1 MTARRLRAALAAAVA
16 ALALSGCAGFIPG
29 TLAGIAE
36 PTALYV
42 LTPKSTF
49 PDVPKVT
56 RQLVVETPT
65 AAAGINTD
73 RIAVQPNPLSM
84 EFFPGARWVDRAPLL
99 VQTLLI
105 ETFENSGG
113 IGAVGRSAVGL
124 RADFS
129 LVTDLRE
136 FQARVRSD
144 DPQGP
149 VEVLVRLNLKV
160 VDSYDDRIVGSESF
174 QRVARAASND
184 MLDVVAAFDEALGRA
199 MRDAV
204 VWSLGV
210 MSRLDDPRARQ
221 F

>member
-1 MTARRLRAALAAAVA
+1 MTARRLRAALAAVA
-16 ALALSGCAGFIPG
+16 ALALAGCAAIPG

-36 PTALYV
+36 PTSLYI

-49 PDVPKVT
+49 PEVPQVT
-56 RQLVVETPT
+56 RQLVVEAPT

-84 EFFPGARWVDRAPLL
+84 EFFGGARWVDRAPLM

-105 ETFENSGG
+105 ETFENSRG
-113 IGAVGRSAVGL
+113 IAAVGRSAVGL
-124 RADFS
+124 RADFT

-136 FQARVRSD
+136 FQARVRPD

-174 QRVARAASND
+174 QQVARAASND

-199 MRDAV
+199 MRDSV
-204 VWSLGV
+204 IWSLGV
-210 MSRLDDPRARQ
+210 MSRLDDPRARRS
-221 F
+221 